1 MRVGG
6 RTDTGEGSP
15 PHREDASTASQH
27 VVSRHKERT
36 RAECDGRIR
45 DITKSKKEALRLID
59 EVHGDVNLAEKGI
72 LRGLRQLS
80 LLTKEEE
87 AELAA
92 REPYTFEDGTN
103 GTAMPSIA
111 EEGGR

>member
-1 MRVGG
+1 M
-6 RTDTGEGSP
+6 P
-15 PHREDASTASQH
+15 PPATPVTPASQKWLW
-27 VVSRHKERT
+27 SRVPLHCK
-36 RAECDGRIR
+36 GSGG
-45 DITKSKKEALRLID
+45 ITKKEALRLID

-72 LRGLRQLS
+72 LRGLRELS